1 MAQETEPLAGD
12 VGMDRMNDRK
22 FRCVARALRCTALR
36 GLAGSGLMLA
46 AAVPAFAHEK
56 TAPKPVPV
64 STPQPVRPQPSIA
77 ERYARADRFQ
87 FPAIAPLLADADVR
101 ATFTDDSRFLLYW
114 TGIPGRRTL
123 QQRDLSSGTVR
134 ALTDE
139 PGMVRLLT
147 VAMAKPVDADK
158 LSVENPVFDATT
170 GALAFDA
177 FDKRWQLSAAGVL
190 SEAPAGTPD
199 GEGAVSPDG
208 RFEII
213 ARDFNLFAR
222 DRKSGRTVALTTD
235 GTREQPYGR
244 SIPQLADILK
254 AGTEDPVMPVSVVW
268 SPDSRR
274 IITWR
279 LDTRDVKKLSI
290 TQENPPGSFYPRSFQ
305 YVYPLAGAEKL
316 PQATRFVVDVER
328 ALKRRRAQLVPL
340 AIPSESI
347 LYPMPPDMGWHDGKP
362 QMAWTER
369 GYGQV
374 IVYRADPDTGAA
386 QMIAREA
393 VRPLVT
399 VTSSFFR
406 AAPELGGVLN
416 VSERS
421 GWAQLYLVKAD
432 DPDGGTPLT
441 SGAWEVIG
449 IDHVDPARHSI
460 LLTGV
465 GREKD
470 RNPYYRAA
478 YRVGSDGATPP
489 ILLTPEPVDH
499 DMSVSQDGKWLV
511 DAMSSP
517 AMPTRT
523 VLRDAWDGRIVA
535 ELARADDGPLRAT
548 GFVPPEPF
556 RGVAAD
562 GRTPIY
568 GMIWRPIGFDPARSY
583 PVIEEVYTGPTTT
596 QVPTTWRGSV
606 AARQSSL
613 AQVGA
618 IVVSIDGTGTSRRGQ
633 AFRLPA
639 YRNLGEVGLDDHIAL
654 IRQMA
659 VRYPYMD
666 VNRVGVYGGSAGGYD
681 AARFV
686 LRRPEFYKVAVAWA
700 GNHELRLDKAW
711 WPEVSMGYADAAT
724 WDRNSNLSVVGNLR
738 GKLLLG
744 HGDID
749 DNVPVTETMRLA
761 DALIQAGR
769 DVDLLILP
777 NSSHRPNRPFYWR
790 KMRDYFV
797 RNLLDEAPPPFA
809 PPVPSTLV
817 PTPAPAIVP
826 TTSAGAR

>member
-1 MAQETEPLAGD
+1 MVQRNIHAPTKGCKIGSCDVAKGIKTVTGGGYQAMARTLCG
-12 VGMDRMNDRK
+12 
-22 FRCVARALRCTALR
+22 TALG
-36 GLAGSGLMLA
+36 GLALATATMAPARPSGSGVRA
-46 AAVPAFAHEK
+46 
-56 TAPKPVPV
+56 TAGAPRPVA
-64 STPQPVRPQPSIA
+64 SIA
-77 ERYARADRFQ
+77 ERYALADRFQ
-87 FPAIAPLLADADVR
+87 RPAANALFADGDVR

-114 TGIPGRRTL
+114 TGVPGRRTL
-123 QQRDLSSGTVR
+123 RRLELATGTL
-134 ALTDE
+134 APLTDE
-139 PGMVRLLT
+139 ATLARLL
-147 VAMAKPVDADK
+147 AAAIAKPVDAEE
-158 LSVENPVFDATT
+158 LSIEDPVFESAK
-170 GALAFDA
+170 GVLRFGA
-177 FDKRWQLSAAGVL
+177 FDKRWQLAPDGTLAEAATG
-190 SEAPAGTPD
+190 APD

-208 RFEII
+208 RFEIV

-222 DRKSGRTVALTTD
+222 DRRSKREVALTTD

-254 AGTEDPVMPVSVVW
+254 AGTEDPVMPVSVAW
-268 SPDSRR
+268 SPDSRT
-274 IITWR
+274 IVTWR
-279 LDTRDVKKLSI
+279 LDTRGVKKLSI

-305 YVYPLAGAEKL
+305 YIYPLAGAEKL
-316 PQATRFVVDVER
+316 PQATRFAVDVER
-328 ALKRRRAQLVPL
+328 ALKRRRARLVPL

-347 LYPMPPDMGWHDGKP
+347 LYPIPPDLGWHDGKP

-374 IVYRADPDTGAA
+374 LVYRADPETGAA
-386 QMIAREA
+386 RMIAREA

-406 AAPELGGVLN
+406 AAPELGGVLS

-421 GWAQLYLVKAD
+421 GWAQLYLVKPDA
-432 DPDGGTPLT
+432 PDGGTALT
-441 SGAWEVIG
+441 TGAWEVIG
-449 IDHVDPARHSI
+449 IEHVDAKRGSI

-465 GREKD
+465 GREGD

-478 YRVGSDGATPP
+478 YRVGSDGASPP
-489 ILLTPEPVDH
+489 VLLTPEPLDH
-499 DMSVSQDGKWLV
+499 DVAVSKDGRWMV
-511 DAMSSP
+511 DAMSAP
-517 AMPTRT
+517 TIPTRT
-523 VLRDAWDGRIVA
+523 VVRDAADGRIVA
-535 ELARADDGPLRAT
+535 ELARADDSALRAT
-548 GFVPPEPF
+548 GFVMPETF

-568 GMIWRPIGFDPARSY
+568 GMIWRPVGFDPTRSY

-596 QVPTTWRGSV
+596 QVPTTWTGAV
-606 AARQSSL
+606 AARQASL

-618 IVVSIDGTGTSRRGQ
+618 IVVSVDGTGTSRRGQ

-659 VRYPYMD
+659 ARYPYMD
-666 VNRVGVYGGSAGGYD
+666 VSRVGVYGGSAGGYD

-686 LRRPEFYKVAVAWA
+686 LRRPAFYKVAVAWA

-711 WPEVSMGYADAAT
+711 WPEVSMGYADQAT
-724 WDRNSNLSVVGNLR
+724 WDRNSNLSVAGNLR

-761 DALIQAGR
+761 DALIQSGR

-809 PPVPSTLV
+809 PPVAAP
-817 PTPAPAIVP
+817 PPFAQPAPA
-826 TTSAGAR
+826 TATAGAR